1 MSTNERMQTVPQA
14 EASAARAEDSGVDVR
29 EELVSVRGLFK
40 HFPVAGSDDV
50 VRAVDGVTFDIYRG
64 ETLGLVGESGC
75 GKSTVGRCLLRLIE
89 PTRGEVKFEGRDV
102 LGVSGGEL
110 RRLRR
115 EMQIIFQDPYASLN
129 PRMKV
134 RDIVSEPLVIHSL
147 GDKAERRE
155 RVAEL
160 LRKVGLDPDYMNRY
174 PHEFSGGQRQ
184 RIGIARA
191 LALNPKLVVA
201 DEPVSALDVS
211 VQAQVVNLLEDLQGE
226 FELTYLFISH
236 GLAVVEHISDRVAV
250 MYLGRIVEVATSE
263 ELYANP
269 LHPYTR
275 ALLSAIP
282 VPDPTRKRDRIV
294 LKGDVPTPINPPSGC
309 RFHTRCPEAIPD
321 CARIDPDLR
330 EVSPD
335 HTVACI
341 RVPGW
346 FEAETK
352 SR

>member
-1 MSTNERMQTVPQA
+1 
-14 EASAARAEDSGVDVR
+14 
-29 EELVSVRGLFK
+29 
-40 HFPVAGSDDV
+40 
-50 VRAVDGVTFDIYRG
+50 
-64 ETLGLVGESGC
+64 
-75 GKSTVGRCLLRLIE
+75 
-89 PTRGEVKFEGRDV
+89 
-102 LGVSGGEL
+102 
-110 RRLRR
+110 
-115 EMQIIFQDPYASLN
+115 MQIIFQDPYASLN

-134 RDIVSEPLVIHSL
+134 RDIVAEPLVIHNVRD
-147 GDKAERRE
+147 GAERTAT
-155 RVAEL
+155 VADL

-191 LALNPKLVVA
+191 LALKPKLIVA

-211 VQAQVVNLLEDLQGE
+211 VQAQVINLLEDLQKE
-226 FELTYLFISH
+226 FDLTYLFISH

-250 MYLGRIVEVATSE
+250 MYLGRIVEVATAE
-263 ELYANP
+263 ALYRYP

-282 VPDPTRKRDRIV
+282 IPDPKRKVERIV

-309 RFHTRCPEAIPD
+309 RFHTRCPEAIAE
-321 CARIDPDLR
+321 CSQIDPDLR
-330 EVSPD
+330 EVAPG

-346 FEAETK
+346 GQAPSAE
-352 SR
+352 